1 MTANPARIREI
12 PYNYTSFSDR
22 EIVLRY
28 LGAEMWEVLNTL
40 RGSRKTGRSAR
51 MLFEVLGDM
60 WVIDRNPYIQDDLL
74 DNRKRWASLVH
85 ALHHRLDQILAR
97 AEGNAHALQLVERAR
112 AAVSRFEAWFPQTRA
127 LRRRA
132 RRRLGRVTRADNI
145 DFGGLARVS
154 HATDATDWRVE
165 MPFVVISPDTED
177 EVCAVVAA
185 CIELGLTVIPR
196 GGGTG
201 YTGSAVPLSG
211 ASAVI
216 NTEKLEALGAVA
228 LRRLEGV
235 DREVA
240 TVRAGAGVITKRVA
254 ERAEAAGFV
263 FAVDPTSQDA
273 STIGGNVSMNAGG
286 KKAVLWG
293 TTLDNLVSWRMV
305 TPDAQW
311 LEVERL
317 DHNLGKIHEQDL
329 VCFRLTRYG
338 RDGRTRSGEPELLRL
353 PGASLRKQGL
363 GKDVTDKFLGGLPGI
378 QKEGCD
384 GLITSA
390 EFLLHRMPKFTRT
403 LCLEFFGA
411 DLHRAVPAIVET
423 KDYLDARDDVLLA
436 GLEHLDERYIRAVD
450 YSTKAPRR
458 ELPKMVLLIDIAGDD
473 ADAVAEASSAVVR
486 MANARGAEGFVAVSP
501 EARRRFWLDR
511 ARTAAIAA
519 HTNAFKINEDVV
531 IPLERL
537 ADYAAGIERIN
548 IEYSTRNKL
557 AMIDAVLAYLSGELP
572 ELRVGTEY
580 EDSAENRAIVAAKT
594 AAARDHLGAVA
605 ERWRMLLAHL
615 DQPAERH
622 AALLQAMLATRE
634 RGAPAVP
641 PVDATPASAAP
652 RLPQGQAPGETLLSL
667 LLTRALR
674 VSYRREVERP
684 LKEIFAGREWEG
696 VTAQLD
702 AIHKRIR
709 SGRLFVATHMH
720 AGDGNVHTN
729 IPVNSNDYPMLHEA
743 GRIVD
748 RVMALAIALGGVI
761 SGEHGIGITKIQY
774 LDPAVIEAFA
784 AYKRRVDPDNHFN
797 AGKLLAG
804 SGLENAYT
812 PSLRLVQQEALLL
825 EDSELGALND
835 DIRNCLRCGKC
846 KPVCSTHIPRANL
859 LYSPRNKI
867 LATGLIIEAFLYE
880 EQTRRGISIRHFDE
894 MNDVADHCTVC
905 HKCLN
910 PCPVN
915 IDFGDVSIRMRHILR
930 ERGQKRA
937 SPVTWVAMAFLN
949 ITDPRSIKL
958 MRKLMIEWGYA
969 GQRLAYRFAR
979 RLLPSAG
986 APPHAT
992 TGAMPLREQV
1002 VNFVKKP
1009 MPGGLPTQTMRALL
1023 GVEDSKL
1030 VPILRD
1036 PAKVSDESDAVFYF
1050 PGCGSERLF
1059 SQVGLATLAMLYE
1072 VGSQTVL
1079 PPGYLCCGYPQTSGG
1094 DAERGRKISTDNRVL
1109 FHRLANT
1116 LNYMDIK
1123 TVIVSCGT
1131 CMDQLMGYEFD
1142 KIFPGCR
1149 LLDIHE
1155 YLMEKG
1161 VSTQGVAGVQY
1172 LYHEP
1177 CHTPMKT
1184 HAFGG
1189 VAAQLLGQP
1198 VQLSDRCCGEAGTL
1212 AVSRPDIATQLRF
1225 RKQAEIQQGIRQL
1238 TGADRAVAGNVKML
1252 TSCPA
1257 CQQGLMRYADDTGLE
1272 TDYIVVELARRL
1284 LGNQWQQV
1292 FIERVK
1298 DGGVERVLL

>member
-1 MTANPARIREI
+1 MTQNPVRIREI

-22 EIVLRY
+22 EIVIRY
-28 LGAEMWEVLNTL
+28 LGVDMWEVLNEL
-40 RGSRKTGRSAR
+40 RGSRRTGRSAR

-74 DNRKRWASLVH
+74 DNRKRWGSLVH
-85 ALHHRLDQILAR
+85 ALHHRLDQIVAR
-97 AEGNAHALQLVERAR
+97 AEDNAQALALVARAR
-112 AAVSRFEAWFPQTRA
+112 DEVKRFESWFPQA
-127 LRRRA
+127 HELRRRI

-165 MPFVVISPDTED
+165 MPFVVVSPDAED

-185 CIELGLTVIPR
+185 CIELDLTIIPR

-211 ASAVI
+211 NSAVI
-216 NTEKLEALGAVA
+216 NTEKLEALGQVE
-228 LRRLEGV
+228 LRRIEGV

-240 TVRAGAGVITKRVA
+240 TVRTGAGVITRRVA
-254 ERAEAAGFV
+254 ERAEAAGYV

-305 TPDAQW
+305 TSQAQW

-317 DHNLGKIHEQDL
+317 NHNLGKIHEQAT
-329 VCFRLTRYG
+329 VTFRITRYE
-338 RDGRTRSGEPELLRL
+338 RDGRTPVGEPALMQM
-353 PGASLRKQGL
+353 PGATLRKQGL
-363 GKDVTDKFLGGLPGI
+363 GKDVTDKFLGGLPGV

-390 EFLLHRMPKFTRT
+390 VFVLQRMPAFTRT
-403 LCLEFFGA
+403 LCLEFFGS
-411 DLHRAVPAIVET
+411 DLRRAVPAIIET
-423 KDYLDARDDVLLA
+423 KDYLDARDDVLLS
-436 GLEHLDERYIRAVD
+436 GLEHLDERYIRAVS

-458 ELPKMVLLIDIAGDD
+458 ELPKMLLLVDVSGENE
-473 ADAVAEASSAVVR
+473 DAVADACSVVVR
-486 MANARGAEGFVAVSP
+486 MANARGAEGFIAVSP

-537 ADYAAGIERIN
+537 AEYAEGIERIN

-557 AMIDAVLAYLSGELP
+557 AVIDAMLDYLGGELP
-572 ELRVGTEY
+572 ELHAGTEFD
-580 EDSAENRAIVAAKT
+580 DSAENRAIVSAKIE
-594 AAARDHLGAVA
+594 AARHHLRNVSQ
-605 ERWRMLLAHL
+605 RWRTLLEHL
-615 DQPAERH
+615 DQPAIEH
-622 AALLQAMLATRE
+622 AALLPDGLRE
-634 RGAPAVP
+634 HM
-641 PVDATPASAAP
+641 
-652 RLPQGQAPGETLLSL
+652 QPGDTLLAL
-667 LLTRALR
+667 LLRRELR
-674 VSYRREVERP
+674 ISYRRELERP
-684 LKEIFAGREWEG
+684 LKEIFAGREWDA

-709 SGRLFVATHMH
+709 SSRLFVATHMH
-720 AGDGNVHTN
+720 AGDGNVHSN
-729 IPVNSNDYPMLHEA
+729 IPVNSNDYQMLREA
-743 GRIVD
+743 EQIVD
-748 RVMALAIALGGVI
+748 RVMALATALGGVI
-761 SGEHGIGITKIQY
+761 SGEHGIGITKIRY
-774 LDPAVIEAFA
+774 LDAAVIDTFT
-784 AYKRRVDPDNHFN
+784 AYKQQVDPKNHFN

-804 SGLENAYT
+804 SGLDNAYT

-825 EDSELGALND
+825 EESELGELND

-846 KPVCSTHIPRANL
+846 KPVCNTHIPRANL

-905 HKCLN
+905 HKCLS

-915 IDFGDVSIRMRHILR
+915 IDFGDVSIRMRNILR
-930 ERGQKRA
+930 ARGQKHS
-937 SPVTWVAMAFLN
+937 SPMTWAAMAFLN
-949 ITDPRSIKL
+949 ITDPRTIKL
-958 MRKLMIEWGYA
+958 MRKAMIEWGYK

-979 RLLPSAG
+979 RLGVGSRGSVPR
-986 APPHAT
+986 AT
-992 TGAMPLREQV
+992 TGAMPIKAQV

-1009 MPGGLPTQTMRALL
+1009 MPGGLPTRTMRALL
-1023 GVEDSKL
+1023 GIEDSKL

-1036 PAKVSDESDAVFYF
+1036 PARVTDESDAVFYF

-1059 SQVGLATLAMLYE
+1059 SQIGLATLAMLYE
-1072 VGSQTVL
+1072 VGAQTVL

-1094 DAERGRKISTDNRVL
+1094 DAERGRKMSTDNRVL
-1109 FHRLANT
+1109 FHRVANT

-1142 KIFPGCR
+1142 RIFPGCR

-1161 VSTQGVAGVQY
+1161 VSSEGRGDVQY
-1172 LYHEP
+1172 LYHDP

-1184 HAFGG
+1184 YNPTG
-1189 VAAQLLGQP
+1189 VAAKLLGQD
-1198 VQLSDRCCGEAGTL
+1198 VTLSDRCCGEAGTM
-1212 AVSRPDIATQLRF
+1212 AVSRPDISTQVRF
-1225 RKQAEIQQGIRQL
+1225 RKQEELRQGIESL
-1238 TGADRAVAGNVKML
+1238 TGADRAVAGNVKIL

-1257 CQQGLMRYADDTGLE
+1257 CQQGLSRYASDTGLE
-1272 TDYIVVELARRL
+1272 TDYIVVELANRL
-1284 LGNQWQQV
+1284 LGGQWQKD

-1298 DGGVERVLL
+1298 SGGVERVLL

>member
-1 MTANPARIREI
+1 MPQTSARIREI

-22 EIVLRY
+22 EIVIRY
-28 LGAEMWEVLNTL
+28 LGADMWEVLNEL
-40 RGSRKTGRSAR
+40 RGERRTGRSAR

-74 DNRKRWASLVH
+74 DNRKRWGSLAH

-97 AEGNAHALQLVERAR
+97 AEGNERALQLVDAAR
-112 AAVSRFEAWFPQTRA
+112 AAVRRFEAWFPHTREQ
-127 LRRRA
+127 RRRV
-132 RRRLGRVTRADNI
+132 RRRLGRVTRTDNI

-165 MPFVVISPDTED
+165 MPFVVISPDSED
-177 EVCAVVAA
+177 EVRGVVEA

-211 ASAVI
+211 NSAVI
-216 NTEKLEALGAVA
+216 NTEKLEALSGVEM
-228 LRRLEGV
+228 RRLEGV
-235 DREVA
+235 EAEVA
-240 TVRAGAGVITKRVA
+240 TVRAEAGVITRRVS
-254 ERAEAAGFV
+254 ECAEAAGFA

-317 DHNLGKIHEQDL
+317 NHNLGKIHDQAQ
-329 VCFRLTRYG
+329 VSFRVTRYG
-338 RDGRTRSGEPELLRL
+338 HDGRTPVGEPKILQL
-353 PGASLRKQGL
+353 PGAALRKQGL

-390 EFLLHRMPKFTRT
+390 VFILHRMPNFIRT

-411 DLHRAVPAIVET
+411 DLRRAVPAIVET
-423 KDYLDARDDVLLA
+423 KDYLDAHPDVVLS
-436 GLEHLDERYIRAVD
+436 GLEHLDERYVRAVN

-458 ELPKMVLLIDIAGDD
+458 ELPKMVLLIDVAGDNE
-473 ADAVAEASSAVVR
+473 DAVAEASSTVVR

-531 IPLERL
+531 IPLDRL
-537 ADYAAGIERIN
+537 AEYEEGISRIN
-548 IEYSTRNKL
+548 IEHSTRNKL
-557 AMIDAVLAYLSGELP
+557 VMIDTVLDYLAGELP
-572 ELRVGTEY
+572 ELKVDPEQ
-580 EDSAENRAIVAAKT
+580 EDSAETRAIVAAKT
-594 AAARDHLGAVA
+594 DAARAHLHNVA
-605 ERWRMLLAHL
+605 ARWRAVLDHFDAPAEQHADLLPENVRAALQPGDTLLA
-615 DQPAERH
+615 
-622 AALLQAMLATRE
+622 
-634 RGAPAVP
+634 
-641 PVDATPASAAP
+641 
-652 RLPQGQAPGETLLSL
+652 L
-667 LLTRALR
+667 LLRRDLR
-674 VSYRREVERP
+674 ISYRNEVERP
-684 LKEIFAGREWEG
+684 LKEIFAGREWDG

-702 AIHKRIR
+702 ALHKRVR
-709 SGRLFVATHMH
+709 SSRLFAATHMH

-729 IPVNSNDYPMLHEA
+729 IPVNSNDYEMLHAAE
-743 GRIVD
+743 RIVD
-748 RVMALAIALGGVI
+748 RVMALATSLGGVI
-761 SGEHGIGITKIQY
+761 SGEHGIGLTKIQY
-774 LDPAVIEAFA
+774 LEPAVIQAFA
-784 AYKRRVDPDNHFN
+784 AYKDKVDPQGRFN

-804 SGLENAYT
+804 SGLANAYT

-825 EDSELGALND
+825 EESELGDLND

-846 KPVCSTHIPRANL
+846 KPVCNTHVPRANM

-915 IDFGDVSIRMRHILR
+915 IDFGDVTIRMRNILR
-930 ERGQKRA
+930 ARGQKRS
-937 SPVTWVAMAFLN
+937 SPATWAAMAFLN
-949 ITDPRSIKL
+949 ITDPRTIKL
-958 MRKLMIEWGYA
+958 MRKAMIEWGYKS
-969 GQRLAYRFAR
+969 QRLAYQIAR
-979 RLLPSAG
+979 RFGIGGDGSI
-986 APPHAT
+986 PHAT
-992 TGAMPLREQV
+992 TGAMPIKAQV
-1002 VNFVKKP
+1002 INFVKKP
-1009 MPGGLPTQTMRALL
+1009 MPAGLPTQTMRALI

-1036 PAKVSDESDAVFYF
+1036 PAKVTDESDAVFYF

-1109 FHRLANT
+1109 FHRVANT

-1131 CMDQLMGYEFD
+1131 CMDQLMDYEFD
-1142 KIFPGCR
+1142 RIFPGCR

-1161 VSTQGVAGVQY
+1161 VSTVGVPGVQY
-1172 LYHEP
+1172 LYHDP

-1184 HAFGG
+1184 HSPTG
-1189 VAAQLLGQP
+1189 VAAKLLGQD
-1198 VQLSDRCCGEAGTL
+1198 VKLSDRCCGEAGTL
-1212 AVSRPDIATQLRF
+1212 AVSRPDISTQIRF
-1225 RKQAEIQQGIRQL
+1225 RKQEELQQGIQAL
-1238 TGADRAVAGNVKML
+1238 TGAKRVVDGNVKML

-1257 CQQGLMRYADDTGLE
+1257 CQQGLARYADDTGLE
-1272 TDYIVVELARRL
+1272 TDYIVVELASRL
-1284 LGNQWQQV
+1284 LGDTWQV
-1292 FIERVK
+1292 DFIERVK
-1298 DGGVERVLL
+1298 NGGVERVLL

>member
-1 MTANPARIREI
+1 MPQTAARIREI

-22 EIVLRY
+22 EIVIRY
-28 LGAEMWEVLNTL
+28 LGEDMWQVLNEL
-40 RGSRKTGRSAR
+40 RGERRTGRSAR

-74 DNRKRWASLVH
+74 DNRKRWGSLAH
-85 ALHHRLDQILAR
+85 ALHHRLDQIVAR
-97 AEGNAHALQLVERAR
+97 ADDNAQALTLVTRAR
-112 AAVSRFEAWFPQTRA
+112 AAVKRFEDWFPQA
-127 LRRRA
+127 HELRRRV
-132 RRRLGRVTRADNI
+132 RRRLGKVTRTDNI

-165 MPFVVISPDTED
+165 MPFVVVSPDTED

-211 ASAVI
+211 TSAVI
-216 NTEKLEALGAVA
+216 NTEKLESLAQVE
-228 LRRLEGV
+228 LRQLEGV
-235 DREVA
+235 EQQVA

-317 DHNLGKIHEQDL
+317 NHNLGKIHDQEQ
-329 VCFRLTRYG
+329 VSFRITRFAP
-338 RDGRTRSGEPELLRL
+338 DGRTRVGESELLQL
-353 PGASLRKQGL
+353 PGSSLRKQGL

-390 EFLLHRMPKFTRT
+390 VFVLHRMPHFTRT
-403 LCLEFFGA
+403 ICLEFFGS

-423 KDYLDARDDVLLA
+423 KDYLDARNDVLLS
-436 GLEHLDERYIRAVD
+436 GLEHLDERYIKAVN

-458 ELPKMVLLIDIAGDD
+458 ELPKMVLVIDVAGENEDG
-473 ADAVAEASSAVVR
+473 VAEACSAVVR
-486 MANARGAEGFVAVSP
+486 MANVRGAEGFVAVSP
-501 EARRRFWLDR
+501 EARRRFWQDR

-531 IPLERL
+531 IPLARL
-537 ADYAAGIERIN
+537 AEYEEGIERIN
-548 IEYSTRNKL
+548 IEHSTTNKL
-557 AMIDAVLAYLSGELP
+557 AMIDAVLDYLGGGLP
-572 ELRVGTEY
+572 ELHADTDY
-580 EDSAENRAIVAAKT
+580 EDSAENNAIVAAKT
-594 AAARDHLGAVA
+594 EAARDHLHKVA
-605 ERWRMLLAHL
+605 AHWRTLLENL
-615 DQPAERH
+615 DQPASAHVSILTEEIRSR
-622 AALLQAMLATRE
+622 LQ
-634 RGAPAVP
+634 
-641 PVDATPASAAP
+641 
-652 RLPQGQAPGETLLSL
+652 PGELLLSL
-667 LLTRALR
+667 LLKRELR
-674 VSYRREVERP
+674 ISYRNEVERP

-702 AIHKRIR
+702 AIHKRVR
-709 SGRLFVATHMH
+709 SSRLFVATHMH

-729 IPVNSNDYPMLHEA
+729 IPVNSNDYDMLHAAE
-743 GRIVD
+743 RIVD
-748 RVMALAIALGGVI
+748 RVMALATALGGVI
-761 SGEHGIGITKIQY
+761 SGEHGIGITKLQY
-774 LDPAVIEAFA
+774 LDPAVIEAFT
-784 AYKRRVDPDNHFN
+784 AYKQQVDPHNHFN

-804 SGLENAYT
+804 AGLANAYT
-812 PSLRLVQQEALLL
+812 PSLRLVSQEALLL
-825 EDSELGALND
+825 EESELGDLND

-846 KPVCSTHIPRANL
+846 KPVCTTHVPRANL

-930 ERGQKRA
+930 ERGQKRS
-937 SPVTWVAMAFLN
+937 SPVTWAAMAFLN

-958 MRKLMIEWGYA
+958 VRKAMIEWGYQ
-969 GQRLAYRFAR
+969 GQRLAYQFAK
-979 RLLPSAG
+979 RLGIGRKGSLPR
-986 APPHAT
+986 AT
-992 TGAMPLREQV
+992 TGAMPITAQV
-1002 VNFVKKP
+1002 INFVKKP
-1009 MPGGLPTQTMRALL
+1009 MPGGLPTQTMRALI

-1036 PAKVSDESDAVFYF
+1036 PALVTDDSDAVFYF

-1059 SQVGLATLAMLYE
+1059 SQVGLATLAMLYK
-1072 VGSQTVL
+1072 VGAQTVL

-1109 FHRLANT
+1109 FHRVANT

-1131 CMDQLMGYEFD
+1131 CMDQLLGYEFD

-1161 VSTQGVAGVQY
+1161 VSTEGVEGVQY

-1184 HAFGG
+1184 HSSTG
-1189 VAAQLLGQP
+1189 VAAKLLGQT
-1198 VQLSDRCCGEAGTL
+1198 VTLSDRCCGEAGTL
-1212 AVSRPDIATQLRF
+1212 AVSRPDIATQIRF
-1225 RKQAEIQQGIRQL
+1225 RKQEELQQGIMQL
-1238 TGADRAVAGNVKML
+1238 TGADRAEQGNVKML

-1272 TDYIVVELARRL
+1272 TDYIVVELANRL
-1284 LGNQWQQV
+1284 LGDQWQKDFIAQV
-1292 FIERVK
+1292 K
-1298 DGGVERVLL
+1298 NGGVERVLL